1 MSLEKHK
8 GCIVRTQTTEGTD
21 LKKSNYFRSKQM
33 AQVTYRGIPYDT
45 DARVQ
50 SQKTQQP
57 QQKNLVYRGLKVKEE
72 NK

>member
-1 MSLEKHK
+1 
-8 GCIVRTQTTEGTD
+8 
-21 LKKSNYFRSKQM
+21 M

-45 DARVQ
+45 DASVQ